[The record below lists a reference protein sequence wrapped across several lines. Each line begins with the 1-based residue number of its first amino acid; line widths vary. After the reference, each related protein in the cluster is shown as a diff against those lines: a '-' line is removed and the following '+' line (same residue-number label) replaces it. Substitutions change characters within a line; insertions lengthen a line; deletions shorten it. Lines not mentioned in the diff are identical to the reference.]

1 MPAPQRQTSLADPG
15 TLLSTTHRAGELRVR
30 LRLSRPSDALPARA
44 FLEGLSAETRQRR
57 FLAAMP
63 QISGAV
69 VRHFTFFDPRKRL
82 VVAATAPIDGQ
93 ETIVGLADVALLE
106 TGLAEL
112 GVVVGDDH
120 QAQGVGKL
128 LTEVVAS
135 LAVQQGATHLKA
147 ELLENNLAMRAIL
160 ESLGRTVRTV
170 EDGMSVAYT
179 KLAASSRRRAA

>member
-1 MPAPQRQTSLADPG
+1 MPAPYRQPALADPG
-15 TLLSTTHRAGELRVR
+15 TLLSTTHRAGELSVR
-30 LRLSRPSDALPARA
+30 LRLARPSDALPVRA
-44 FLEGLSAETRQRR
+44 FLEGLSPETRQRR

-69 VRHFTFFDPRKRL
+69 VRHFTFFDPRQRL
-82 VVAATAPIDGQ
+82 VVAATAPIDGH
-93 ETIVGLADVALLE
+93 ETIVGLADVALLG

-120 QAQGVGKL
+120 QARGVGKL

-147 ELLENNLAMRAIL
+147 ELLENNLAMRSIL

-170 EDGMSVAYT
+170 EDGLSVAYT
-179 KLAASSRRRAA
+179 KLAAARRRSAA